1 MIIPD
6 VNLLVYAHN
15 DKALNHH
22 AALFWWE
29 GLLNGSE
36 SIGLPWAVST
46 GFVRVITNPAVVEPF
61 SPLEAVDYVQHWMEH
76 PLITPIEP
84 GPNHMTYFRR
94 NIEAVG
100 VGRNLVPDAHI
111 AALAMEYGA
120 EVHSNDADFGRFPGL
135 RWRNPL
141 GDG

>member
-15 DKALNHH
+15 GNSPNYRIASL
-22 AALFWWE
+22 WWE
-29 GLLNGSE
+29 GLLNGLE
-36 SIGLPWAVST
+36 NIGLPWAVST
-46 GFVRVITNPAVVEPF
+46 GFVRISTNPSVMT
-61 SPLEAVDYVQHWMEH
+61 PLAPLQAVDYVESWLARPHV
-76 PLITPIEP
+76 TPIEP

-100 VGRNLVPDAHI
+100 VGRNLVTDAHL
-111 AALAMEYGA
+111 AALAIEYEA
-120 EVHSNDADFGRFPGL
+120 EFHTNDADFGRFPGL

>member
-15 DKALNHH
+15 EEALNHH
-22 AALFWWE
+22 AASLWWE

-46 GFVRVITNPAVVEPF
+46 GFVRVITNPAVVEPL
-61 SPLEAVDYVQHWMEH
+61 SPLEAVDHVQHWLEH
-76 PLITPIEP
+76 PLITSVEP

-94 NIEAVG
+94 NIEVVG

-141 GDG
+141 RGG